1 MEYIMWRYRGG
12 VDKEMLKNYS
22 VTLTDDEI
30 KQIRQKAV
38 EEKTGIV

>member
-1 MEYIMWRYRGG
+1 MWRYRGG
-12 VDKEMLKNYS
+12 VDKEMLKKDS
-22 VTLTDDEI
+22 VTLTDYEI